1 MALCDGVFV
10 YVGVTVLEDVFDCEE
25 VPDGV
30 LEPVSDA
37 DLDGVTVIVL
47 LGDAPDE
54 IVAVG
59 VQPGSNA
66 RPATAQ

>member
-1 MALCDGVFV
+1 MPVLVALCDGVFV

-37 DLDGVTVIVL
+37 D
-47 LGDAPDE
+47 
-54 IVAVG
+54 
-59 VQPGSNA
+59 
-66 RPATAQ
+66 